1 MFSLRSR
8 RFQLNQTLSKSRAL
22 EVSLDGSGFLQKKEK
37 GQSVSDT
44 SKIFELSMTN
54 GSPKDNQLQND
65 FIDEVQTEMQP
76 NNVQKTSG
84 EGESVKMEEKSSND
98 QDQQEDTE
106 RKETEAR
113 TEGGDIM
120 ICFSPLNYCR

>member
-1 MFSLRSR
+1 M
-8 RFQLNQTLSKSRAL
+8 
-22 EVSLDGSGFLQKKEK
+22 SLDGSGFLQKKEK

-76 NNVQKTSG
+76 NNVQKTS
-84 EGESVKMEEKSSND
+84 ENDENSKMEEKNSND
-98 QDQQEDTE
+98 QGQQEDTE

-113 TEGGDIM
+113 TEGGDK
-120 ICFSPLNYCR
+120 

>member
-1 MFSLRSR
+1 M
-8 RFQLNQTLSKSRAL
+8 
-22 EVSLDGSGFLQKKEK
+22 
-37 GQSVSDT
+37 SDT

-76 NNVQKTSG
+76 KNVQKTSG
-84 EGESVKMEEKSSND
+84 EDENIKMEEKSSYD

-113 TEGGDIM
+113 TEGGDKM
-120 ICFSPLNYCR
+120 ICFSP